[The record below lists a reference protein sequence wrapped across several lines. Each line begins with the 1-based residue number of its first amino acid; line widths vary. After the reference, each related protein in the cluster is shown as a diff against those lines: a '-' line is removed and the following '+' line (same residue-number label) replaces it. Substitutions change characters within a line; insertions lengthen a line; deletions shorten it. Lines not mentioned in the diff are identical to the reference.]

1 MLCPICKRATL
12 FTRTVLES
20 LAMVCCTDCKGKW
33 LSSSSYWS
41 WHDTLKDERPENK
54 YSDFTCEV
62 HDAPQAKICPD
73 CGRILIKFKV
83 GHGIDFK
90 LDHCNGCNGVWF
102 DQNEWEV
109 LENRNLHDEIHKI
122 FTTAWQNEIRLE
134 EKNNYFDE
142 MYQQKFG
149 SDYLK
154 IKEFKAWM
162 DEHQLKTTILA
173 FLSDPKPYA

>member
-1 MLCPICKRATL
+1 MAY
-12 FTRTVLES
+12 
-20 LAMVCCTDCKGKW
+20 CTECNGRW
-33 LSSSSYWS
+33 LSSTSYWY
-41 WHDTLKDERPENK
+41 WHDTLKGERPENK

-102 DQNEWEV
+102 DKNEWEM
-109 LENRNLHDEIHKI
+109 LESRNLHDEIHKI

-134 EKNNYFDE
+134 EKNKYFDD
-142 MYQQKFG
+142 MYRQKFG
-149 SDYLK
+149 SDYPK
-154 IKEFKAWM
+154 IKEFKAWIDAHEM
-162 DEHQLKTTILA
+162 KATILA